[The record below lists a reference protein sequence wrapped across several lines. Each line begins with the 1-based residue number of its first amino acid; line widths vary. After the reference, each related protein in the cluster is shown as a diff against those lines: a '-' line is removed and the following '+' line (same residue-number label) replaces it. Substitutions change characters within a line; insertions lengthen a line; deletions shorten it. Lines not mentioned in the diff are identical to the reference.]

1 MGDATCDARI
11 VGAPGAAHRE
21 TTVSVADRAADAFN
35 SEFGSAPDFVVQAPG
50 RVNLIGEHTDYNDG
64 FVFPA
69 AIDRWLAIAC
79 RARDD
84 RRISIHAPAFGE
96 TRELDASVTPT
107 RADSWID
114 YPAGVVDQFQ
124 KGGHTVPGFD
134 AALVGDVP
142 VGAGLSSS
150 AAVEVATGAAI
161 LEMTDIAMSMPD
173 LALLGQRAE
182 NEFVGVNCGIMDQFV
197 SANAVEAHALFLD
210 CRDLSFDHVPVGA
223 GDARIVILNSG
234 VTRGLTDSGYN
245 ERRSACERGA
255 ARLAE
260 ASGEEITALRDVTPD
275 LLEEHRELLSE
286 EDYRR
291 CRHVVGE
298 IDRTRQAV
306 ARLRASDVAGF
317 GTLMDASHDSL
328 RHDYEV
334 SGAELD
340 ALVAIARGV
349 DGVYGARLTG
359 AGFGGCAVAL
369 AHADA
374 VEPLID
380 AVNAQYHGQT
390 GLEAEAYVCR
400 AVAGAGRIA

>member
-1 MGDATCDARI
+1 
-11 VGAPGAAHRE
+11 V
-21 TTVSVADRAADAFN
+21 TVASRAADAFLT
-35 SEFGSAPDFVVQAPG
+35 EFGSAPDFVVQAPG

-69 AIDRWLAIAC
+69 AIDRWVAIAC

-84 RRISIHAPAFGE
+84 SRITVHATAFGE
-96 TRELDASVTPT
+96 TLELDGASPPT
-107 RADSWID
+107 RAGSWID

-124 KGGHTVPGFD
+124 KSDHSVPGFD
-134 AALVGDVP
+134 AAIVGDVP

-150 AAVEVATGAAI
+150 AAVEIATGAAI
-161 LEMTDIAMSMPD
+161 LELTGIDMSMPE

-182 NEFVGVNCGIMDQFV
+182 NQFVGVNCGIMDQFV
-197 SANAVEAHALFLD
+197 SANATEGHALFLD
-210 CRDLSFDHVPVGA
+210 CRDLSFEHVPVGG

-255 ARLAE
+255 ARLA
-260 ASGEEITALRDVTPD
+260 AVSGQGITALRDVSPALLAEHWD
-275 LLEEHRELLSE
+275 LLDE

-298 IDRTRQAV
+298 IDRTREAV
-306 ARLRASDVAGF
+306 AKLRASDLAAF
-317 GTLMDASHDSL
+317 GSLMDASHNSL
-328 RHDYEV
+328 RDDYEV
-334 SGAELD
+334 SGPELD
-340 ALVAIARGV
+340 ALVTIARSV

-369 AHADA
+369 AHRDA
-374 VEPLID
+374 VDSLID
-380 AVNAQYHGQT
+380 AVKAQYPGKS
-390 GLEAEAYVCR
+390 GLEAEAHVCR
-400 AVAGAGRIA
+400 AVVGAGRVG